1 MFWSLVSFGDLPK
14 KANEAWQMQS
24 GVLQDL
30 KRHGSKKPCWSR
42 SLEGLGTLGR
52 LGLKGLL
59 LFVYPNLLSSRSI
72 YRLEGCGEVFRRVLW
87 FPLRYHI
94 AVLSCICI
102 SFPLLLCLTFIV
114 FCSCLCTRVVSV
126 DYASFTL
133 VSALR

>member
-1 MFWSLVSFGDLPK
+1 
-14 KANEAWQMQS
+14 MQS

-42 SLEGLGTLGR
+42 SLEGLGILGR

-72 YRLEGCGEVFRRVLW
+72 YHLEGCGEVFHRVLR

-94 AVLSCICI
+94 AVLSCVCI
-102 SFPLLLCLTFIV
+102 SFLLLL
-114 FCSCLCTRVVSV
+114 
-126 DYASFTL
+126 
-133 VSALR
+133 